1 MKPLNHDNAR
11 AVSPV
16 VGVMLMLAVTVMVA
30 AVVSTYA
37 GGFSGGAEKSPQS
50 SIRATPDLLHDR
62 IYFEH
67 NGGDP
72 FMLSSVKLVLRGNDT
87 STSLSLND
95 AGSTTNLVAAFTEVG
110 TTGNSDTTIL
120 AGDTFFI
127 QAANGDNQTWMKFG
141 SMLVTNNTKITWL
154 LVDKETSKSISTGS
168 FYL

>member
-1 MKPLNHDNAR
+1 MKQTGFSDH

-50 SIRATPDLLHDR
+50 SIRATPDLLQDR

-72 FMLSSVKLVLRGNDT
+72 FMLSSVKVILRANDNT
-87 STSLSLND
+87 TSLSAND
-95 AGSTTNLVAAFTEVG
+95 AGSTLVSAFKEVG
-110 TTGNSDTTIL
+110 NTAGSSDTTIR
-120 AGDTFFI
+120 AGDSFFI
-127 QAANGDNQTWMKFG
+127 QAPMGDNQTWMKFG
-141 SMLVTNNTKITWL
+141 SMILTNNTRITWL
-154 LVDKETSKSISTGS
+154 LVDKESSKSISSGS